1 MPSRDDSDGAALAA
15 ATAELYAVAPDEFV
29 ATRTRLVQDAKAG
42 GDAALAEE
50 VGRLRR
56 PTVAAW
62 AVNRTVRERPQEV
75 DRLRDVGRR
84 LRSAQAQLD
93 AARLRDLR
101 SDREALLAGFVAGAA
116 EVAEAAGR
124 PLAPAALEEVRGTV
138 IAALAG
144 EEAAEAVASG
154 HLTRALSYSGFGE
167 VDLSEAVARTSSGAV
182 LTVVAHPEEAGS
194 TGAGSR
200 KPLSAK
206 GSKDSARPRQEERA
220 HEQGEEERRAQQ
232 QRLREVE
239 EAHAA
244 AAAAAEEAAQAVD
257 QARDRADEA
266 RWRVEELEAGL
277 QQARKEHHTA
287 EQAATAAARAR
298 RTAEAALGVAARRLE
313 RVRAEAAT
321 GKRT

>member
-1 MPSRDDSDGAALAA
+1 MPSRDDSAGTALAA

-29 ATRTRLVQDAKAG
+29 ATRTRLVQDARSG
-42 GDAALAEE
+42 GDASLAKE

-62 AVNRTVRERPQEV
+62 AVNRTVRERPGEV
-75 DRLRDVGRR
+75 ERLRDVGHR
-84 LRSAQAQLD
+84 LRAAQAQLD

-101 SDREALLAGFVAGAA
+101 SAREELLAGFVAGAA

-124 PLAPAALEEVRGTV
+124 PLAPAALDEVRSTV
-138 IAALAG
+138 IAALAS
-144 EEAAEAVASG
+144 EQAAEAVVSG

-182 LTVVAHPEEAGS
+182 LTVVARPEE
-194 TGAGSR
+194 GAGPGAGGAKR
-200 KPLSAK
+200 KEVPAQQAQ
-206 GSKDSARPRQEERA
+206 DRVQ
-220 HEQGEEERRAQQ
+220 EERRAQE

-239 EAHAA
+239 EAHAT
-244 AAAAAEEAAQAVD
+244 AAAAAEEAALAVD

-266 RWRVEELEAGL
+266 RWRVEELEAEL
-277 QQARKEHHTA
+277 QRARKEHHSA

-298 RTAEAALGVAARRLE
+298 RTADAALGVATRRLE
-313 RVRAEAAT
+313 RARAETAA
-321 GKRT
+321 GD

>member
-1 MPSRDDSDGAALAA
+1 VPSREDSAGTALAA

-29 ATRTRLVQDAKAG
+29 ATRTRLVQDARAG
-42 GDAALAEE
+42 GDASLAKE

-62 AVNRTVRERPQEV
+62 AVNRTVRERPVEV
-75 DRLRDVGRR
+75 ERLRDVGHR
-84 LRSAQAQLD
+84 LRAAQAQLD

-101 SDREALLAGFVAGAA
+101 SAREELLAGFVAGAA

-124 PLAPAALEEVRGTV
+124 PLAPAALEEVRSTV
-138 IAALAG
+138 IAALAS
-144 EEAAEAVASG
+144 EQAAEAVVSG

-182 LTVVAHPEEAGS
+182 LTVVARPEE
-194 TGAGSR
+194 GAG
-200 KPLSAK
+200 PGVGGAK
-206 GSKDSARPRQEERA
+206 EKKVPAQQAEDRAQEEQRA
-220 HEQGEEERRAQQ
+220 QQGPRAQEERRAQE

-239 EAHAA
+239 EAHATA
-244 AAAAAEEAAQAVD
+244 ATAAEEAALAVD

-266 RWRVEELEAGL
+266 RWRVEELEAEL
-277 QQARKEHHTA
+277 QRARKEHHSA

-298 RTAEAALGVAARRLE
+298 RTADAALGVATRRLE
-313 RVRAEAAT
+313 RARAETAA
-321 GKRT
+321 GE

>member
-1 MPSRDDSDGAALAA
+1 MPSRDDSEGAALAA

-29 ATRTRLVQDAKAG
+29 ATRTRLVQAARAG

-84 LRSAQAQLD
+84 LRAAQAQLD
-93 AARLRDLR
+93 AAKLRDLR
-101 SDREALLAGFVAGAA
+101 SDREALLTGFVAAAA

-182 LTVVAHPEEAGS
+182 LTVVAHPDKAGGKVAA
-194 TGAGSR
+194 TAKGAG
-200 KPLSAK
+200 
-206 GSKDSARPRQEERA
+206 GTKDGARQGMEERA
-220 HEQGEEERRAQQ
+220 REQGEEERRAQQ

-244 AAAAAEEAAQAVD
+244 AAAAAEEASLAVD

-277 QQARKEHHTA
+277 QRARKEHHAA

-298 RTAEAALGVAARRLE
+298 RTAEAALGVATRRLE
-313 RVRAEAAT
+313 RVRAERAA

>member
-1 MPSRDDSDGAALAA
+1 VPSRDDSEDAALAV

-29 ATRTRLVQDAKAG
+29 ATRNRLVRDAKAG

-75 DRLRDVGRR
+75 DRLRDVGGR
-84 LRSAQAQLD
+84 LRAAQAQLD
-93 AARLRDLR
+93 AGRLRELR
-101 SDREALLAGFVAGAA
+101 SDREALLTGFVAATA
-116 EVAEAAGR
+116 EVAGAAGR

-144 EEAAEAVASG
+144 EAAADAVASG

-182 LTVVAHPEEAGS
+182 LTVVSHPDRAGRREAA
-194 TGAGSR
+194 TARGSR
-200 KPLSAK
+200 R
-206 GSKDSARPRQEERA
+206 GREGQAREEGRA
-220 HEQGEEERRAQQ
+220 HEEGQQERQAQQ
-232 QRLREVE
+232 QRLRDVE

-244 AAAAAEEAAQAVD
+244 AAVVAEEAALAVD
-257 QARDRADEA
+257 QARDRVDEA

-277 QQARKEHHTA
+277 QRARKEHHAA

-298 RTAEAALGVAARRLE
+298 RTAEAALGVATRRLE
-313 RVRAEAAT
+313 RVRAEGAA
-321 GKRT
+321 GKGT